1 LNIAEN
7 GDAGLV
13 IGGRPVVSLRTET
26 ADLDID
32 GALGTAWLLL
42 GPVTLDLRGG
52 TRR

>member
-1 LNIAEN
+1 LE
-7 GDAGLV
+7 
-13 IGGRPVVSLRTET
+13 IGARPPVSLRTEA

-52 TRR
+52 AAR